1 MNKLRA
7 SDFVQFAGCRRSWM
21 YRAIRGWEVESL
33 GRNADMGTAIHAGLA
48 EFYKHP
54 GGYDSSV
61 AFRTATDL
69 KLSYEDA
76 CKCQDVV
83 LFFLEHDDTE
93 IEGILTVE
101 EDTDLLIPE
110 LDLVIAT
117 HFDVAFM
124 EKGFKA
130 PVIRDHKT
138 KDDIPSKY
146 DWFDLDWQM
155 KVYQVAGWKKYGE
168 PCAVEHN
175 LIRRE
180 VPPGFGHRPLV
191 NEIHDSKGRIYN
203 KKSTASTDPAKY
215 LKKIRFEK
223 SEATLQHY
231 YKEIVRTAEEMLY
244 AKANPKTYNFNRQSS
259 FLCDGCPFLVPCL
272 REQDG
277 EELPISL
284 VNQLYLKAK

>member
-33 GRNADMGTAIHAGLA
+33 GRNADMGTFIHALLGY
-48 EFYKHP
+48 FYRFGKLP
-54 GGYDSSV
+54 TVYVDKPTNLTEEDIIKCYDV
-61 AFRTATDL
+61 A
-69 KLSYEDA
+69 
-76 CKCQDVV
+76 Q
-83 LFFLEHDDTE
+83 FFVEHDDTE